1 MTSGRLAFY
10 RLLLRLYPA
19 GFRVEYQHDLTD
31 AFAERARS
39 YRGVLAPAQRVIAA
53 LADVVPNAAAA
64 HWELLRQDVRYAAR
78 SLRRTPGFA
87 LTATLV
93 IALGVGANTAAFSL
107 ADFVL
112 LRPLAFH
119 EPDRLVRLWQS
130 TPGYDRM
137 EFSPANYRDAQAMT
151 HSFAEM
157 GAFTDVAMN
166 LVGSGEPRRLTI
178 GLVTPSVM
186 PALGVSALAGRFIAP
201 ADSAN
206 ENVVVLSFGLWQ
218 TQFGGDSRIIG
229 SAIKL
234 DETQYTVIGV
244 MPATFAFPDRDEVAW
259 RPLIFDERFFENRAD
274 NFLGVVA
281 RLRAGVSIDR
291 ANADL
296 VAAAARLRELYPR
309 ANEGTSA
316 LVVSMRDELSER
328 ARLLVI
334 ALCGAALCILLLACA
349 NLASLLLT
357 RATHRQRELAVRAAL
372 GAGRER
378 LVRQLVTESVA
389 LAVVGGVVGVM
400 VAYAALPL
408 VAQLTPASLP
418 TADRPSVDL
427 RVLVVAGVIVVLTG
441 LAFGVGP
448 AVAAGR
454 SRALDALRDGARGG
468 VRTQRLRAVLVTVEV
483 AASVVLLVSSG
494 LLIHAVLR
502 IQATD
507 PGFRAER
514 VLLVR
519 TELTAPR
526 YALTARRGQFYH
538 RVLEEVRGLPGV
550 VSAGYTSGV
559 PMTMR
564 GGIFP
569 VSFGREAIVRDR
581 ATSASL
587 RFVTPRYFATM
598 AIPLRAGRDVAE
610 TDTRESPSVAVV
622 SQSMARRFWPN
633 DNPLGKRFT
642 FAMGE
647 RTVVGV
653 VGDVRVRG
661 LERPSEPQVYLPAS
675 QMADGVMGFYQPKD
689 LVVRSTVPVGTLA
702 TAIRRIVAAADA
714 EQPVSDVQ
722 PLMEILARETTSRV
736 TQVRLL
742 GVLAAIALLIAGVGV
757 HGLLA
762 FAVSQ
767 RSREIGVR
775 RALGEQVG
783 SIMRRVLREGLA
795 LALAGVA
802 IGVLVAY
809 LGARTM
815 GALLAGVE
823 PGDPIAFAGAAVL
836 CLVVAVA
843 GCARPAMRAARV
855 DPVQVL
861 RGD

>member
-1 MTSGRLAFY
+1 VTPGDLTFY
-10 RLLLRLYPA
+10 RLLLHLYPA
-19 GFRVEYQHDLTD
+19 GFRAEYQQPLID
-31 AFAERARS
+31 AYTERARS
-39 YRGVLAPAQRVIAA
+39 YRGPMARVQRAAAAVSDVL
-53 LADVVPNAAAA
+53 PNAAAA
-64 HWELLRQDVRYAAR
+64 HGELLRQDLRYALR

-87 LTATLV
+87 LTAILV

-112 LRPLAFH
+112 LRPLAFPQ
-119 EPDRLVRLWQS
+119 PDRLVRLWQS

-151 HSFAEM
+151 HSFSGS
-157 GAFTDVAMN
+157 GAFTDVATN

-178 GLVTPSVM
+178 ELVTPGLMRV
-186 PALGVSALAGRFIAP
+186 LGVPALAGRVITP

-206 ENVVVLSFGLWQ
+206 ANVVVLGFGLWQ
-218 TQFGGDSRIIG
+218 TQFGGDPHIVG
-229 SAIKL
+229 SIVKL
-234 DETQYTVIGV
+234 DDTQCTVIGV
-244 MPATFAFPDRDEVAW
+244 MPATFAFPDRDADAW
-259 RPLIFDERFFENRAD
+259 RPLIFDERYYENRAD

-281 RLRAGVSIDR
+281 RLRDGVTIER
-291 ANADL
+291 ANADI
-296 VAAAARLRELYPR
+296 VAAAARLRELYPK
-309 ANEGTSA
+309 ANEGTTA
-316 LVVSMRDELSER
+316 LVSGMRDEMSER
-328 ARLLVI
+328 ARLLVV

-357 RATHRQRELAVRAAL
+357 RATHRRRELAVRAAL

-378 LVRQLVTESVA
+378 LVRQLVTESIA
-389 LAVVGGVVGVM
+389 LAVLGGIVGVL

-408 VAQLTPASLP
+408 VARLSPPSLP
-418 TADRPSVDL
+418 TAEQPSVDL
-427 RVLVVAGVIVVLTG
+427 RVLLVAGVIVILTG

-448 AVAAGR
+448 AIVAGR
-454 SRALDALRDGARGG
+454 SKALEALRSGARGG
-468 VRTQRLRAVLVTVEV
+468 VRKQRLRAILVTLEV

-494 LLIHAVLR
+494 LLIRAVLR

-519 TELTAPR
+519 TELTASR
-526 YALTARRGQFYH
+526 YAVTARRGQFYH
-538 RVLEEVRGLPGV
+538 RVLDEVRAMSGV

-559 PMTMR
+559 PMTMK
-564 GGIFP
+564 GGIWP

-581 ATSASL
+581 STSASL
-587 RFVTPRYFATM
+587 RFVTPQYFATM

-610 TDTRESPSVAVV
+610 TDTRESPAVAVV
-622 SQSMARRFWPN
+622 SESMARRFWPN
-633 DNPLGKRFT
+633 DSPLGKRFT
-642 FAMGE
+642 FAMRE
-647 RTVVGV
+647 ATVVGV

-661 LERPSEPQVYLPAS
+661 LERPSEPQVYLPAA
-675 QMADGVMGFYQPKD
+675 QMADSTMGFYQPKD

-702 TAIRRIVAAADA
+702 TAIRRIVAAADP

-722 PLMEILARETTSRV
+722 PLGDIIARETTTRV
-736 TQVRLL
+736 TQVRVL
-742 GVLAAIALLIAGVGV
+742 GVLAGIALMIAGVGV

-762 FAVSQ
+762 LAVSQ

-783 SIMRRVLREGLA
+783 SIVSRVLREGMA

-802 IGVLVAY
+802 IGVFVAY

-823 PGDPIAFAGAAVL
+823 PGDPMTITGAAVL

-843 GCARPAMRAARV
+843 GCVRPAMRAARV
-855 DPVQVL
+855 DPVAVL

>member
-1 MTSGRLAFY
+1 VRSGTTLY
-10 RLLLRLYPA
+10 KLLLRLYPA
-19 GFRVEYQHDLTD
+19 GFRAEYQDDLVD
-31 AFAERARS
+31 AFGERARA
-39 YRGVLAPAQRVIAA
+39 YHGPLASIHRTVAA
-53 LADVVPNAAAA
+53 VTDVVPNAMAA
-64 HWELLRQDVRYAAR
+64 HLELLRQDLRYAMR

-87 LTATLV
+87 LTAILV

-112 LRPLAFH
+112 LRPLAFPH
-119 EPDRLVRLWQS
+119 PDRLVRSWQS

-137 EFSPANYRDAQAMT
+137 EFSPANYRDVRAMT
-151 HSFAEM
+151 RSFSGM
-157 GAFTDVAMN
+157 GAYSDLAMN
-166 LVGSGEPRRLTI
+166 LVGSGEPRRLTVGI
-178 GLVTPSVM
+178 VTPSLMDV
-186 PALGVSALAGRFIAP
+186 LGVPALAGRVIAP

-206 ENVVVLSFGLWQ
+206 GDVVVLSFGLWQ
-218 TQFGGDSRIIG
+218 TQFGSDPRIIG
-229 SAIKL
+229 SVIKL

-244 MPATFAFPDRDEVAW
+244 MPASFAFPDRDMEAW
-259 RPLIFDERFFENRAD
+259 RPLIFDERFYANRAD

-281 RLRAGVSIDR
+281 RLRDGVTIEQ
-291 ANADL
+291 ANADV
-296 VAAAARLRELYPR
+296 VAAATRLRELYPK

-316 LVVSMRDELSER
+316 LVVGMRDELSER
-328 ARLLVI
+328 AQLLVI

-357 RATHRQRELAVRAAL
+357 RATHRRRELAVRAAL

-378 LVRQLVTESVA
+378 LVRQLVTESIA
-389 LAVVGGVVGVM
+389 LAAVGGVAGVL

-408 VAQLTPASLP
+408 ISQLAPASLP

-427 RVLVVAGVIVVLTG
+427 RVLLVAGAIVVLTG

-454 SRALDALRDGARGG
+454 SKALDALRSGVRSGA
-468 VRTQRLRAVLVTVEV
+468 RTQRLRALLVTVEV

-494 LLIHAVLR
+494 LLIRAVLR

-526 YALTARRGQFYH
+526 YAVTARRGQFYR
-538 RVLEEVRGLPGV
+538 RVLDEVRSLPGV
-550 VSAGYTSGV
+550 VNAGYTSGV

-564 GGIFP
+564 GGIWP

-581 ATSASL
+581 STSASL
-587 RFVTPRYFATM
+587 RFVTPQYFATM
-598 AIPLRAGRDVAE
+598 AIPLRAGRDVEE
-610 TDTRESPSVAVV
+610 TDTRESPPVAVV
-622 SQSMARRFWPN
+622 SESMARRFWPN
-633 DNPLGKRFT
+633 ESPLGKRFT

-661 LERPSEPQVYLPAS
+661 LERPSEPQVYLPAT
-675 QMADGVMGFYQPKD
+675 QMADGIMGFYQPKD
-689 LVVRSTVPVGTLA
+689 LVVRSTVPEGTLA

-722 PLMEILARETTSRV
+722 PLTDIIAKETTSRV
-736 TQVRLL
+736 TQVRVL

-767 RSREIGVR
+767 QSREIGVR

-783 SIMRRVLREGLA
+783 SIMGRVLREGMA
-795 LALAGVA
+795 LAIAGVA
-802 IGVLVAY
+802 IGGFVAY
-809 LGARTM
+809 LAARTM

-823 PGDPIAFAGAAVL
+823 PGDPITIAGAALL
-836 CLVVAVA
+836 CFAVAVA
-843 GCARPAMRAARV
+843 GCVRPAMRAARV

>member
-1 MTSGRLAFY
+1 MTPGLLALY
-10 RLLLRLYPA
+10 RFLLRLYPA
-19 GFRVEYQHDLTD
+19 GFRAEYQDDLTE
-31 AFAERARS
+31 AFTERARS
-39 YRGVLAPAQRVIAA
+39 YRGPLAPLQGIVAA
-53 LADVVPNAAAA
+53 VTDVVPNAAAT
-64 HWELLRQDVRYAAR
+64 HWELLRQDLRYAGR

-87 LTATLV
+87 VTAILV

-112 LRPLAFH
+112 LRPLAFPR
-119 EPDRLVRLWQS
+119 PDRLVRAWQS

-137 EFSPANYRDAQAMT
+137 EFSPANYRDVRAMT
-151 HSFAEM
+151 HSFTGM
-157 GAFTDVAMN
+157 GAFTDIAMN

-178 GLVTPSVM
+178 EVVTPDVM
-186 PALGVSALAGRFIAP
+186 QVLGVPALAGRAIAP
-201 ADSAN
+201 ADSAD
-206 ENVVVLSFGLWQ
+206 ENVIVLSFGLWQ
-218 TQFGGDSRIIG
+218 TQFGGDPRIVG
-229 SAIKL
+229 SVVKL

-244 MPATFAFPDRDEVAW
+244 MPATFAFPDRGAQAW
-259 RPLIFDERFFENRAD
+259 RPFVLREQHFLNRAD

-281 RLRAGVSIDR
+281 RLRDGVTVEA
-291 ANADL
+291 ANADV
-296 VAAAARLRELYPR
+296 VAVAARLREQYPK

-316 LVVSMRDELSER
+316 LVVGMRDEMSER
-328 ARLLVI
+328 ARLLVV

-389 LAVVGGVVGVM
+389 LAIVGGVVGVL

-408 VAQLTPASLP
+408 IAQLAPTSLP
-418 TADRPSVDL
+418 TADQPSVDL
-427 RVLVVAGVIVVLTG
+427 RVLLAAGVIVVLTG

-454 SRALDALRDGARGG
+454 SRALDALRSGARGG
-468 VRTQRLRAVLVTVEV
+468 ARTQRLRTVLVTVEV
-483 AASVVLLVSSG
+483 AASVVLLVASG
-494 LLIHAVLR
+494 LLIRAVLR

-526 YALTARRGQFYH
+526 YAITARRGEFYR
-538 RVLEEVRGLPGV
+538 RVLDDVRRLPGV

-564 GGIFP
+564 GGIWP
-569 VSFGREAIVRDR
+569 VSFGREEIVRDR
-581 ATSASL
+581 STSASL
-587 RFVTPRYFATM
+587 RFVTPQYFATM

-610 TDTRESPSVAVV
+610 TDTREAPAVAVV
-622 SQSMARRFWPN
+622 SESMARRFWPN
-633 DNPLGKRFT
+633 ENPIGKRFT
-642 FAMGE
+642 FATRE
-647 RTVVGV
+647 RTVVGI
-653 VGDVRVRG
+653 VGHVRVRG
-661 LERPSEPQVYLPAS
+661 LERPSEPQVYLPAA
-675 QMADGVMGFYQPKD
+675 QMADGVLGFYQPKD
-689 LVVRSTVPVGTLA
+689 LVVRSTVPAGSLA
-702 TAIRRIVAAADA
+702 PAIRGIIAAADP
-714 EQPVSDVQ
+714 EQPVSEVQ
-722 PLMEILARETTSRV
+722 PLTDIIQKETTARV
-736 TQVRLL
+736 TQVRVL

-783 SIMRRVLREGLA
+783 SIMGRVLREGLI
-795 LALAGVA
+795 LALAGVGV
-802 IGVLVAY
+802 GVLVAY
-809 LGARTM
+809 LAARTM
-815 GALLAGVE
+815 GALLAGVN
-823 PGDPIAFAGAAVL
+823 PGDPLTIAGAAVL
-836 CLVVAVA
+836 CFVVAVG
-843 GCARPAMRAARV
+843 GCVRPAIRAARV
-855 DPVQVL
+855 DPIAVL

>member
-1 MTSGRLAFY
+1 
-10 RLLLRLYPA
+10 
-19 GFRVEYQHDLTD
+19 
-31 AFAERARS
+31 
-39 YRGVLAPAQRVIAA
+39 
-53 LADVVPNAAAA
+53 
-64 HWELLRQDVRYAAR
+64 
-78 SLRRTPGFA
+78 
-87 LTATLV
+87 
-93 IALGVGANTAAFSL
+93 
-107 ADFVL
+107 
-112 LRPLAFH
+112 
-119 EPDRLVRLWQS
+119 
-130 TPGYDRM
+130 M
-137 EFSPANYRDAQAMT
+137 E
-151 HSFAEM
+151 
-157 GAFTDVAMN
+157 
-166 LVGSGEPRRLTI
+166 
-178 GLVTPSVM
+178 
-186 PALGVSALAGRFIAP
+186 
-201 ADSAN
+201 
-206 ENVVVLSFGLWQ
+206 
-218 TQFGGDSRIIG
+218 
-229 SAIKL
+229 
-234 DETQYTVIGV
+234 
-244 MPATFAFPDRDEVAW
+244 AW
-259 RPLIFDERFFENRAD
+259 RPLIFDERFYANRAD

-281 RLRAGVSIDR
+281 RLRDGVTIEQ
-291 ANADL
+291 ANADV
-296 VAAAARLRELYPR
+296 VAAATRLRELYPK

-316 LVVSMRDELSER
+316 LVVGMRDELSER
-328 ARLLVI
+328 AQLLVI

-357 RATHRQRELAVRAAL
+357 RATHRRRELAVRAAL

-378 LVRQLVTESVA
+378 LVRQLVTESIA
-389 LAVVGGVVGVM
+389 LAAVGGVAGVL

-408 VAQLTPASLP
+408 ISQLAPASLP

-427 RVLVVAGVIVVLTG
+427 RVLLVAGAIVVLTG

-454 SRALDALRDGARGG
+454 SKALDALRSGVRSGA
-468 VRTQRLRAVLVTVEV
+468 RTQRLRALLVTVEV

-494 LLIHAVLR
+494 LLIRAVLR

-526 YALTARRGQFYH
+526 YAVTARRGQFYR
-538 RVLEEVRGLPGV
+538 RVLDEVRSLPGV
-550 VSAGYTSGV
+550 VNAGYTSGV

-564 GGIFP
+564 GGIWP

-581 ATSASL
+581 STSASL
-587 RFVTPRYFATM
+587 RFVTPQYFATM
-598 AIPLRAGRDVAE
+598 AIPLRAGRDVEE
-610 TDTRESPSVAVV
+610 TDTRESPPVAVV
-622 SQSMARRFWPN
+622 SESMARRFWPN
-633 DNPLGKRFT
+633 ESPLGKRFT

-661 LERPSEPQVYLPAS
+661 LERPSEPQVYLPAT
-675 QMADGVMGFYQPKD
+675 QMADGIMGFYQPKD
-689 LVVRSTVPVGTLA
+689 LVVRSTVPEGTLA

-722 PLMEILARETTSRV
+722 PLTDIIAKETTSRV
-736 TQVRLL
+736 TQVRVL

-767 RSREIGVR
+767 QSREIGVR

-783 SIMRRVLREGLA
+783 SIMGRVLREGMA
-795 LALAGVA
+795 LAIAGVA
-802 IGVLVAY
+802 IGGFVAY
-809 LGARTM
+809 LAARTM

-823 PGDPIAFAGAAVL
+823 PGDPITIAGAALL
-836 CLVVAVA
+836 CFAVAVA
-843 GCARPAMRAARV
+843 GCVRPAMRAARV